1 MECCGDKMKMVI
13 GDPKTGKT
21 YQVDVPS
28 EKEVLLYGKKIGD
41 EIEGDVVGL
50 GGYVFVITGG
60 SDKSGFPMRKDVHGS
75 RKIKT
80 ILSGGVGFNPTR
92 KGERRKKTVRGNT
105 VSAEIAQ
112 LNVKVVKDGAS
123 SLEEMLGK
131 KEEKKE

>member
-1 MECCGDKMKMVI
+1 MKMVI